1 MTPPLRWRLGVA
13 GGVALVVLLV
23 DQLAKLAVRA
33 VGDALHVT
41 VIPGVIDF
49 LFVRNIGAAFSM
61 GEGHGIA
68 FAVLALAVI
77 IAIAVYLV
85 RAPQLAHLE
94 VVGMAMVAGGA
105 IGNAIDRLAFGF
117 VTDFIATTFIDFP
130 VFNVA
135 DIGITVGVVLALI
148 GSALMFALHA
158 QALTTHQEFF
168 FYFYWWFL
176 PIFIMVNLY
185 LMFFNLLPIP
195 PLDGGRFVVEIFQ
208 KGTRKTVSQKAMN
221 YMSLAGMAL
230 FLGFF
235 VIMLNQDIQR
245 FVFGNWG

>member
-13 GGVALVVLLV
+13 GGVALAVLLV
-23 DQLAKLAVRA
+23 DQLTKLAVRA
-33 VGDALHVT
+33 VGEALHVT

-49 LFVRNIGAAFSM
+49 MFVRNIGAAFSM

-77 IAIAVYLV
+77 VAIAVYLI

-135 DIGITVGVVLALI
+135 DIGITLGVVLLF
-148 GSALMFALHA
+148 GYMFLSPAAREVDATAELNA
-158 QALTTHQEFF
+158 RDEA
-168 FYFYWWFL
+168 
-176 PIFIMVNLY
+176 
-185 LMFFNLLPIP
+185 
-195 PLDGGRFVVEIFQ
+195 RA
-208 KGTRKTVSQKAMN
+208 KRKAK
-221 YMSLAGMAL
+221 
-230 FLGFF
+230 
-235 VIMLNQDIQR
+235 QR
-245 FVFGNWG
+245 GERARKIRERNER

>member
-13 GGVALVVLLV
+13 GGVALIVLFV
-23 DQLAKLAVRA
+23 DQLTKLAVRA

-61 GEGHGIA
+61 GEGHGVA

-85 RAPQLAHLE
+85 RAPQLARLE

-105 IGNAIDRLAFGF
+105 IGNAIDRLAMGF

-148 GSALMFALHA
+148 GYMFLSPLLARSMRPPSSTPVTRPAPSAKPNSVGSVPARFAKG
-158 QALTTHQEFF
+158 
-168 FYFYWWFL
+168 
-176 PIFIMVNLY
+176 MSVN
-185 LMFFNLLPIP
+185 
-195 PLDGGRFVVEIFQ
+195 GRHPHS
-208 KGTRKTVSQKAMN
+208 RC
-221 YMSLAGMAL
+221 
-230 FLGFF
+230 
-235 VIMLNQDIQR
+235 R
-245 FVFGNWG
+245 

>member
-1 MTPPLRWRLGVA
+1 MGRGADMTPPLRWRLSVA

-23 DQLAKLAVRA
+23 DQLTKLAVRA
-33 VGDALHVT
+33 VGDALRVT

-49 LFVRNIGAAFSM
+49 MFVRNIGAAFSM

-135 DIGITVGVVLALI
+135 DIGITVGVVLALFGYMFLSPAAREVDATPRSVMLVTRPAPSARLNNV
-148 GSALMFALHA
+148 GSVPARFAKGLSA
-158 QALTTHQEFF
+158 
-168 FYFYWWFL
+168 
-176 PIFIMVNLY
+176 N
-185 LMFFNLLPIP
+185 
-195 PLDGGRFVVEIFQ
+195 GRHPYPCC
-208 KGTRKTVSQKAMN
+208 RRCRWSA
-221 YMSLAGMAL
+221 S
-230 FLGFF
+230 
-235 VIMLNQDIQR
+235 
-245 FVFGNWG
+245 

>member
-1 MTPPLRWRLGVA
+1 MGRTGDMTPPLRWRLGVA
-13 GGVALVVLLV
+13 GGVALAVLLV
-23 DQLAKLAVRA
+23 DQLTKLAVRV

-41 VIPGVIDF
+41 VVPGVIDF

-117 VTDFIATTFIDFP
+117 VTDFIAVGRFP
-130 VFNVA
+130 IFNIA
-135 DIGITVGVVLALI
+135 DSAVTVGVGLVLLDLI
-148 GSALMFALHA
+148 IKEKKESKPEAKEKPG
-158 QALTTHQEFF
+158 QN
-168 FYFYWWFL
+168 
-176 PIFIMVNLY
+176 V
-185 LMFFNLLPIP
+185 
-195 PLDGGRFVVEIFQ
+195 
-208 KGTRKTVSQKAMN
+208 
-221 YMSLAGMAL
+221 
-230 FLGFF
+230 
-235 VIMLNQDIQR
+235 
-245 FVFGNWG
+245 

>member
-23 DQLAKLAVRA
+23 DQLTKLAVRA

-49 LFVRNIGAAFSM
+49 IFVRNIGAAFSM

-85 RAPQLAHLE
+85 RASQLAHLE

-105 IGNAIDRLAFGF
+105 IGNAIDRL
-117 VTDFIATTFIDFP
+117 VFIATTFIDFP

-148 GSALMFALHA
+148 GYMFLSPAARDVDATAELNA
-158 QALTTHQEFF
+158 RDEA
-168 FYFYWWFL
+168 
-176 PIFIMVNLY
+176 
-185 LMFFNLLPIP
+185 
-195 PLDGGRFVVEIFQ
+195 RA
-208 KGTRKTVSQKAMN
+208 KRKAK
-221 YMSLAGMAL
+221 
-230 FLGFF
+230 
-235 VIMLNQDIQR
+235 QR
-245 FVFGNWG
+245 GERARKIRERNER

>member
-1 MTPPLRWRLGVA
+1 MT
-13 GGVALVVLLV
+13 
-23 DQLAKLAVRA
+23 KLAVRA

-77 IAIAVYLV
+77 VAIAVYLV
-85 RAPQLAHLE
+85 RAPHLAHLE

-135 DIGITVGVVLALI
+135 DIGITVVLALI
-148 GSALMFALHA
+148 G
-158 QALTTHQEFF
+158 
-168 FYFYWWFL
+168 YIFL
-176 PIFIMVNLY
+176 SPAAREVDATAELNAR
-185 LMFFNLLPIP
+185 
-195 PLDGGRFVVEIFQ
+195 DEARA
-208 KGTRKTVSQKAMN
+208 KRKAK
-221 YMSLAGMAL
+221 
-230 FLGFF
+230 
-235 VIMLNQDIQR
+235 QR
-245 FVFGNWG
+245 GERARKIRERNER

>member
-23 DQLAKLAVRA
+23 DQLTKLAVRA
-33 VGDALHVT
+33 VGEALHVT

-49 LFVRNIGAAFSM
+49 MFVSNIGAAFSM

-135 DIGITVGVVLALI
+135 DIGITLGVVLALF
-148 GSALMFALHA
+148 GYMFLSPAAREVDATAELNARDEARAKRKA
-158 QALTTHQEFF
+158 QQRGERA
-168 FYFYWWFL
+168 
-176 PIFIMVNLY
+176 
-185 LMFFNLLPIP
+185 
-195 PLDGGRFVVEIFQ
+195 
-208 KGTRKTVSQKAMN
+208 RKIRERN
-221 YMSLAGMAL
+221 E
-230 FLGFF
+230 
-235 VIMLNQDIQR
+235 R
-245 FVFGNWG
+245 

>member
-1 MTPPLRWRLGVA
+1 MGRTGDMTPPLGWRLGVA

-23 DQLAKLAVRA
+23 DQLTKLAVRA

-77 IAIAVYLV
+77 VAIAVYLV
-85 RAPQLAHLE
+85 RAPHLAHLE

-117 VTDFIATTFIDFP
+117 VTDFIATTFIAFP

-135 DIGITVGVVLALI
+135 DIGYI
-148 GSALMFALHA
+148 
-158 QALTTHQEFF
+158 
-168 FYFYWWFL
+168 FL
-176 PIFIMVNLY
+176 SPAAREVDATAELNAR
-185 LMFFNLLPIP
+185 
-195 PLDGGRFVVEIFQ
+195 DEARA
-208 KGTRKTVSQKAMN
+208 KRKAK
-221 YMSLAGMAL
+221 
-230 FLGFF
+230 
-235 VIMLNQDIQR
+235 QR
-245 FVFGNWG
+245 GERARKIRERNER

>member
-23 DQLAKLAVRA
+23 DQLTKLAVRA

-77 IAIAVYLV
+77 VAIAAYLI

-135 DIGITVGVVLALI
+135 DIGITLGVVLALFGYMFLSPAARELMRLPSSMPVMRPALSARPSSV
-148 GSALMFALHA
+148 GSVPARFAKGMSA
-158 QALTTHQEFF
+158 
-168 FYFYWWFL
+168 
-176 PIFIMVNLY
+176 N
-185 LMFFNLLPIP
+185 
-195 PLDGGRFVVEIFQ
+195 GRHPYSCC
-208 KGTRKTVSQKAMN
+208 R
-221 YMSLAGMAL
+221 
-230 FLGFF
+230 
-235 VIMLNQDIQR
+235 R
-245 FVFGNWG
+245 FRWSAS

>member
-1 MTPPLRWRLGVA
+1 MTSPLRWRLGVA
-13 GGVALVVLLV
+13 GGVALAVLLV
-23 DQLAKLAVRA
+23 DQLTKLAVRA

-41 VIPGVIDF
+41 VIPGVVDF
-49 LFVRNIGAAFSM
+49 MFVRNIGAAFSM

-135 DIGITVGVVLALI
+135 DIGITLGVVLALFGYMFLSPAAVRLMRPPSLTPVMRPAPSAKPSSV
-148 GSALMFALHA
+148 GSVPARFAKGMSA
-158 QALTTHQEFF
+158 
-168 FYFYWWFL
+168 
-176 PIFIMVNLY
+176 N
-185 LMFFNLLPIP
+185 
-195 PLDGGRFVVEIFQ
+195 GRHPYPCCR
-208 KGTRKTVSQKAMN
+208 GCCWSA
-221 YMSLAGMAL
+221 S
-230 FLGFF
+230 
-235 VIMLNQDIQR
+235 
-245 FVFGNWG
+245 

>member
-13 GGVALVVLLV
+13 GGVALAVLLV
-23 DQLAKLAVRA
+23 DQLTKLAVRA

-49 LFVRNIGAAFSM
+49 MFVRNIGAAFSM

-77 IAIAVYLV
+77 IAIAVYLL
-85 RAPQLAHLE
+85 RAPQLARLE
-94 VVGMAMVAGGA
+94 VVGMAMVGA
-105 IGNAIDRLAFGF
+105 IGNAIDRLTFGF

-148 GSALMFALHA
+148 GYMFLSPAAREVDATAELNA
-158 QALTTHQEFF
+158 RDEA
-168 FYFYWWFL
+168 
-176 PIFIMVNLY
+176 
-185 LMFFNLLPIP
+185 
-195 PLDGGRFVVEIFQ
+195 RA
-208 KGTRKTVSQKAMN
+208 KRKAK
-221 YMSLAGMAL
+221 
-230 FLGFF
+230 
-235 VIMLNQDIQR
+235 QR
-245 FVFGNWG
+245 GERARKIRERNER

>member
-23 DQLAKLAVRA
+23 DQLTKLAVRA

-77 IAIAVYLV
+77 VAIAAYLI

-135 DIGITVGVVLALI
+135 DIGITLGVVLALF
-148 GSALMFALHA
+148 GYMFLSPAAREVDATAELNA
-158 QALTTHQEFF
+158 RDEA
-168 FYFYWWFL
+168 
-176 PIFIMVNLY
+176 
-185 LMFFNLLPIP
+185 
-195 PLDGGRFVVEIFQ
+195 RA
-208 KGTRKTVSQKAMN
+208 KRKAK
-221 YMSLAGMAL
+221 
-230 FLGFF
+230 
-235 VIMLNQDIQR
+235 QR
-245 FVFGNWG
+245 GERARKIR

>member
-1 MTPPLRWRLGVA
+1 MGRGADMTPPLRWRLSVA

-23 DQLAKLAVRA
+23 DQLTKLAVRA
-33 VGDALHVT
+33 VGDALRVT

-49 LFVRNIGAAFSM
+49 MFVRNIGAAFSM

-135 DIGITVGVVLALI
+135 DIGITLGVVLALFGYMFLSPAAREVDASLTPVTRPAPSARLNNV
-148 GSALMFALHA
+148 GSVPARFAKGLSA
-158 QALTTHQEFF
+158 
-168 FYFYWWFL
+168 
-176 PIFIMVNLY
+176 N
-185 LMFFNLLPIP
+185 
-195 PLDGGRFVVEIFQ
+195 GRHPYPCC
-208 KGTRKTVSQKAMN
+208 RRCRWSA
-221 YMSLAGMAL
+221 S
-230 FLGFF
+230 
-235 VIMLNQDIQR
+235 
-245 FVFGNWG
+245 

>member
-23 DQLAKLAVRA
+23 DQLTKLAVRA
-33 VGDALHVT
+33 VGDALHALHVT

-49 LFVRNIGAAFSM
+49 IFVRNIGAAFSM

-85 RAPQLAHLE
+85 RASQLAHLE

-105 IGNAIDRLAFGF
+105 IGNAIDRLVFGF

-148 GSALMFALHA
+148 GYMFLSPAARDVDATAELNA
-158 QALTTHQEFF
+158 RDEA
-168 FYFYWWFL
+168 
-176 PIFIMVNLY
+176 
-185 LMFFNLLPIP
+185 
-195 PLDGGRFVVEIFQ
+195 RA
-208 KGTRKTVSQKAMN
+208 KRKAK
-221 YMSLAGMAL
+221 
-230 FLGFF
+230 
-235 VIMLNQDIQR
+235 QR
-245 FVFGNWG
+245 GERARKIRERNER